1 MSALAESVLA
11 HQVDFQGWRNAV
23 RQHIAQDTPPEA
35 LHWRVAAFGEAIP
48 ETEDSSAALPASGQR
63 LTLSRALLAMLEAA
77 MQARDETR
85 FTLGYRILYRLARH
99 ELDLNDEHDPDLMAL
114 RVLAESV
121 REETRAFRER
131 FSAFSADRST
141 ACLHDS
147 PTHYIIEANAAFCQA
162 RNPRLWEIRTPYRRA
177 LWNGQRLFFGP
188 GENEAAHVQASV
200 WQPAGQGC
208 WQGYPQTVLL
218 PALKDIEQADSLA
231 ALGALAMDCRACPSW
246 ENATRT
252 VFGCGQGLFRLMLVG
267 EQPGDQED
275 LAGMPFVGPAGQVLD
290 KALAEAGFVRE
301 QIYVTNAVKHF
312 GFTWRNGR
320 RLHQKPDETAIH
332 ACHVWLEAERR
343 VLNPAL
349 VVMLGATAAR
359 SMLKKPV
366 TISRERSR
374 IIPLDATTA
383 GLVTV
388 HPSYLLRLPD
398 DSMRQK
404 EYERFVADLKLARD
418 YLHDK
423 GLLEPQ

>member
-1 MSALAESVLA
+1 M
-11 HQVDFQGWRNAV
+11 
-23 RQHIAQDTPPEA
+23 
-35 LHWRVAAFGEAIP
+35 
-48 ETEDSSAALPASGQR
+48 R
-63 LTLSRALLAMLEAA
+63 L
-77 MQARDETR
+77 
-85 FTLGYRILYRLARH
+85 G
-99 ELDLNDEHDPDLMAL
+99 
-114 RVLAESV
+114 
-121 REETRAFRER
+121 
-131 FSAFSADRST
+131 
-141 ACLHDS
+141 
-147 PTHYIIEANAAFCQA
+147 
-162 RNPRLWEIRTPYRRA
+162 
-177 LWNGQRLFFGP
+177 
-188 GENEAAHVQASV
+188 
-200 WQPAGQGC
+200 
-208 WQGYPQTVLL
+208 
-218 PALKDIEQADSLA
+218 
-231 ALGALAMDCRACPSW
+231 
-246 ENATRT
+246 
-252 VFGCGQGLFRLMLVG
+252 G

-290 KALAEAGFVRE
+290 KAVAEAGFVRE